1 MICFFAVL
9 ALYKLIKIYSESLA
23 ETSRIKMRP
32 SLSAFCFLA
41 LKVSFSKSRV
51 TTSQEF
57 VFPWEKKTWSLK
69 SSFHFCSTLL
79 LEWVSSRDNIPVDH
93 VFLLKYYINFNLF
106 LYNCIPLKFLVI
118 KLKLMFGNMR
128 SLKLRQILN
137 HKILTRNW
145 TKNNICRNIIK
156 IEMQ

>member
-1 MICFFAVL
+1 MICFFAML

-23 ETSRIKMRP
+23 ETSRIKIRP
-32 SLSAFCFLA
+32 SLSVFCFLA

-51 TTSQEF
+51 RTSQEF

-79 LEWVSSRDNIPVDH
+79 LEWVSFRNNIPVDR
-93 VFLLKYYINFNLF
+93 VFPLKYYINFDLF

-137 HKILTRNW
+137 HKIVTRNW
-145 TKNNICRNIIK
+145 TKK
-156 IEMQ
+156 IFAGIL